1 MKPADLAK
9 YIDHT
14 LLKPSATRADIA
26 KLCDEAITH
35 KFASVCVNTCHV
47 AQCAMLLKG
56 KGVAV
61 CAVVGFPLGA
71 METEAKAF
79 ETSRAVE
86 LGATEIDMVL
96 PVGLLIAGE
105 DDDVRADIA
114 AVVDAAGG
122 KVVKVIL
129 ETSMLNDEQK
139 ERGCRLSVE
148 AGAHFVKTSTGFGG
162 GGATVDDIKLFR
174 RVVGP
179 NVGVKASGGIRD
191 AATAIAMVEAGAT
204 RLGVSAGVAIVTTG
218 AAAGAGY

>member
-1 MKPADLAK
+1 MNPADLAK

-26 KLCDEAITH
+26 KLCDEAIAH

-47 AQCAMLLKG
+47 AQCAMLLKD

-191 AATAIAMVEAGAT
+191 AATAIAMVEAGAS